1 MSSTKKIS
9 VSHGFNRISNSW
21 CNPRWQSLLVTRW
34 ASSSA
39 STCKMYLILL
49 TEKIKDFPLKEK
61 IFSKPQ
67 KEGSINPLPP
77 LYHVRGMNLRV
88 RPRVKLL
95 CVHEKFQVFWENP
108 LLSTTQPNLAIKR
121 LNRVK
126 NSAKYDSGAPNEN
139 IVQNHLN
146 IALLNVFSWFRR

>member
-1 MSSTKKIS
+1 MYYFKCQATKKYQFLTVLI
-9 VSHGFNRISNSW
+9 GF
-21 CNPRWQSLLVTRW
+21 
-34 ASSSA
+34 
-39 STCKMYLILL
+39 LILGVIEDGNHCWWRDGL
-49 TEKIKDFPLKEK
+49 PAAPPPVKCTSSCWQRRSRAFHWRKNLFKT
-61 IFSKPQ
+61 S
-67 KEGSINPLPP
+67 KEGSINPLLP

-146 IALLNVFSWFRR
+146 IALLNVF